1 MARPYKV
8 IRNLMRDH
16 DLTNKLLGELL
27 GGLAA
32 STISN
37 KLNGH
42 SPWTSDEMW
51 KIMDLFQIPAH
62 KFHEIFPPKGMNK
75 EGIKPLRRPA

>member
-1 MARPYKV
+1 MARPYKA
-8 IRNLMRDH
+8 IRDLMRDY
-16 DLTNKLLGELL
+16 DLTNELLGEML

-37 KLNGH
+37 KLNCH
-42 SPWTSDEMW
+42 FPWTSDEMW

-62 KFHEIFPPKGMNK
+62 RFHEIFPPKGKNK
-75 EGIKPLRRPA
+75 DILKPLRLPA